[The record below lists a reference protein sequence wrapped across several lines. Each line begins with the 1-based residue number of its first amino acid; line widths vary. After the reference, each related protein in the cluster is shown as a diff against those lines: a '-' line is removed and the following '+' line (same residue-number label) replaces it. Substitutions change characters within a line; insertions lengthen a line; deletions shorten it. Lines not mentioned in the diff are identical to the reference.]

1 MFVFVLV
8 KSRFSK
14 YLCCFSFLFV
24 YLQTYMVF
32 FLQEDM
38 IENEVKILRRV
49 NHSNIIQ
56 LIAEQDT
63 KNLLYLVVEYVKGD
77 FNFM

>member
-1 MFVFVLV
+1 
-8 KSRFSK
+8 
-14 YLCCFSFLFV
+14 
-24 YLQTYMVF
+24 
-32 FLQEDM
+32 M

-49 NHSNIIQ
+49 NHPHIIQ

-77 FNFM
+77 YLFFL